1 MAQYKRTALSLVE
14 VLVAVAILAVV
25 FVPVFNLF
33 MQGVTATK
41 YTEDRLRAFSIAK
54 RQIEAIRH
62 ANNINRTS
70 HEKLTKAFVS
80 SPGFAPYTVDNRYK
94 VTTTVDPEF
103 SVDEGGASAVV
114 TYVEVKVEWQIS
126 GDDRELVLETYLDK
140 KYN

>member
-1 MAQYKRTALSLVE
+1 MAKTNNRGLSLVE

-54 RQIEAIRH
+54 RQVEAIRH
-62 ANNINRTS
+62 ANNINKTS
-70 HEKLTKAFVS
+70 NEKLTKAFVA
-80 SPGFAPYTVDNRYK
+80 SPGFAPYTVDSRYK

-103 SVDEGGASAVV
+103 SVTENGAEATV
-114 TYVEVKVEWQIS
+114 TYVEVRVQWEIS
-126 GDDRELVLETYLDK
+126 GAERELVLETYLDK
-140 KYN
+140 KYQ